1 MAWSTL
7 FVSEVMGTHMLVAI
21 GRILFAVLFVY
32 AGALKLIDIQATAQS
47 IAAKVTIPAALT
59 TYTAQLEGL
68 TGMPIAQQ
76 LAIAAGIIEVICGLL
91 IALNFGARF
100 FAVILI
106 LFVIAATVSYHNFWD
121 ITGPERLNEMM
132 HALKNL
138 SLVGAL
144 LIIVG
149 YPRQRA
155 ASTEV
160 VYSEH

>member
-1 MAWSTL
+1 
-7 FVSEVMGTHMLVAI
+7 MLVAI
-21 GRILFAVLFVY
+21 GRILFAVLFVLS
-32 AGALKLIDIQATAQS
+32 GAMKLVNIPATTQA
-47 IAAKVTIPAALT
+47 IAAKVVVPAALAA
-59 TYTAQLEGL
+59 YSGQLETL
-68 TGMPIAQQ
+68 TGMPIAQI

-121 ITGPERLNEMM
+121 MSSGAERDEQMI

-144 LIIVG
+144 LIIAG
-149 YPRQRA
+149 FPRSRTV
-155 ASTEV
+155 SDEV
-160 VYSEH
+160 VYSDN